1 MRNEYYLTPGRF
13 RSGDSVCIAP
23 AIPIR
28 QGLNISFKRVPA
40 SLAFTR
46 LSPKP
51 HPSPPF
57 VSSRKHLVTTT
68 VQPNNYY
75 SKYLLV
81 NREHILSFL
90 LPRSHSPFTP
100 TTSTPISSPCFQDS
114 PSTEMS
120 KQNFVN
126 NSSRAS
132 LPVFANSNTLIE
144 HFNIPSRLPVP
155 PRVNTST
162 DSGGNSTMVSSPSKP
177 SISSP
182 SEDIGQQS
190 HHTQPSGMIDFPTM
204 FAGYVKML
212 NSKPGEESTSA
223 TSHYGFNHGHANE
236 AAERISP
243 ESADLFANS
252 PVMDYLQQRAHWTHN
267 TNNQAYSNQ
276 LFAGAP
282 MNTIPDPLYLTPRL
296 SSTTPVPDAVHEPSP
311 YETPYD
317 TPLEV
322 FLNTPAIDS
331 IEDLFIT
338 SPKVVMTDPNGNVTE
353 NYDQMVLFSG
363 IGVGECP
370 AERGLNTN
378 TVQNDLAGLIPMS
391 PSSPAM
397 DHDPRS
403 SPFLSPGQ
411 QPSPVGTSFESKV
424 NQSSE
429 SVGLGSDNLSSN
441 VGISGHEPT
450 GTRKGVTV
458 DQLVPYDAP
467 TQSRIYHGP
476 PSATS
481 RKVLPAQFERKRK
494 RQKEH
499 EDMSSDEEDELFAE
513 ASGEPG
519 VKLSDKEEAA
529 ILAKRRQ
536 NTLAAR
542 RSRARKLAHQKDLE
556 ERCERMKASRDM
568 WKMKALIAREQ
579 LMKLGHPEPYAT
591 EDRNDIM

>member
-1 MRNEYYLTPGRF
+1 
-13 RSGDSVCIAP
+13 
-23 AIPIR
+23 
-28 QGLNISFKRVPA
+28 
-40 SLAFTR
+40 
-46 LSPKP
+46 
-51 HPSPPF
+51 
-57 VSSRKHLVTTT
+57 
-68 VQPNNYY
+68 
-75 SKYLLV
+75 
-81 NREHILSFL
+81 
-90 LPRSHSPFTP
+90 
-100 TTSTPISSPCFQDS
+100 
-114 PSTEMS
+114 
-120 KQNFVN
+120 
-126 NSSRAS
+126 
-132 LPVFANSNTLIE
+132 
-144 HFNIPSRLPVP
+144 
-155 PRVNTST
+155 
-162 DSGGNSTMVSSPSKP
+162 MVSSPSKP

-243 ESADLFANS
+243 GGHHGRSSSVTLVPNSPCSPALTIESADLFGMSSLDIFSFLTVDKDSDCGFHILSTSSNLAANS
-252 PVMDYLQQRAHWTHN
+252 PVMDYLQQQAHWTRN

-378 TVQNDLAGLIPMS
+378 IVQNDLAGLIPMS

-424 NQSSE
+424 KQSSE